1 MKRKITKRVIAGAL
15 AVLVGCSSF
24 LQGMAGVSVYAS
36 GTAMEPDGLQAET
49 AAVRTEKQLPMLEEV
64 IGQLGADEIV
74 TAEDYA
80 LTVGEAFDAAC
91 NYTGLS
97 FDDTKVKV
105 TYKGA
110 KSTDGRQ
117 YDRNTTGTYQAV
129 YYVEPVSGNPSYQ
142 ITRNIIVGVKEP
154 ETQPDGSQGGTEDES
169 SPEDGDADAE
179 PEPEIKEQLLNEP
192 EMPKNA
198 EGTVNV
204 NDEDNG
210 IFLSVVSAS
219 ATLSRAAATLVK
231 GEIIAYPTSLGNYST
246 HYFTVNGKVAYCLES
261 SKAAPPSSS
270 YVASEYES
278 NLKLQKILYYGYGG
292 PGDITDSYMP
302 GFSWQTKYVF
312 THVAAS
318 YSYVGTAGFYGCTME
333 SVQACGL
340 WDYIQYIYSLDAP
353 PTAEISLSPTGA
365 EAYESGDLQRT
376 ERFKLTGD
384 SSNYI
389 TVSLPDNVT
398 YHSGDTTKS
407 SGSVKIYGGTSF
419 YFSAPKTVT
428 GTWSSGTLNG
438 QMATQWKTMVLSTSG
453 DVQDVGY
460 GAFFDEPHSS
470 VSFKVKWMDLA
481 KVKVIKQDAESSV
494 KLSGAVFGIYSDKA
508 CTNLITKM
516 PATDSSGA
524 AEVEIPKTQDTVY
537 LKEISAPIGYKID
550 TSAYNVNLVAG
561 KSTTVTVGNHEQKGR
576 ITVRKQGE
584 ELVKIQGDKVNQEF
598 IYENTAYAEAKY
610 KVYAAE
616 TIYSQ
621 DQKTKIHES
630 GDLVAELTTGADG
643 SATTGDLY
651 LGKYRVVEEK
661 APANLVIG
669 KSEADRTHY
678 VTLSYAGQTVEIAKG
693 ETTYH
698 NERPSVEV
706 KAVKK
711 SVNDGVTLEGAVFG
725 LFAGSDIKKADGT
738 VLVSKGTQISQA
750 ISGADGIASFV
761 TDMPIGYTYYI
772 KELTAPEFYYMSN
785 EIFTFRYTYANDTTY
800 TYAFEGAFQN
810 EEVRGEVHIN
820 KIDIDAQDFISQ
832 GDASLS
838 GAKYGL
844 YAAEDIQYPNQKSG
858 LVHKKDELVA
868 QGVISKEGTLDF
880 TDLYLGNYYV
890 KEIEAGAGYLV
901 DETSYPVK
909 VNYEGQEVKIV
920 HRYVTV
926 KETVKKQ
933 AFQLIKISEDGEQ
946 TETDLV
952 EGAGFK
958 IYLISSLS
966 GIQDGT
972 HKPADG
978 KAFTAAD
985 FIGYDYSREETA
997 WYYENGKKINVP
1009 ELLTDAKGYLRS
1021 PELPY
1026 GTYVIFESTTPDNL
1040 QTVNPFIVTISND
1053 SREPQ
1058 AWRVFDDRPF
1068 QFYFKII
1075 KKDAQTQQ
1083 AVLNNS
1089 ASYKVFDVEA
1099 DAYVEMIVRYPKYEK
1114 ISVFETNEEGY
1125 LITPEQ
1131 LKAGTYRIEEVRAPV
1146 FYVQPGY
1153 EMALELDDVEIPL
1166 NQTVTGGEYHD
1177 AAKAG
1182 IVVTVDSNTAHQ
1194 VEEETGKTIILVE
1207 QYNDEAVGSLKLMK
1221 RGEKLAAV
1229 QAQEEKL
1236 TAKLK
1241 NVFAGIVNQISHFLF
1256 DKDAVSAVTGYT
1268 FDYEI
1273 GGMEGAGFNVYA
1285 KETIYTPD
1293 GQTDEAGNRIVRFEK
1308 DQLVEILVTDENGE
1322 ASLNNL
1328 PIGSYYLEETKA
1340 GANCVL
1346 DTEIK
1351 EFEITYH
1358 GQETAV
1364 DYITMDLTNERQKI
1378 EIKILKSDAETK
1390 KAIEGVQFALFNEE
1404 EITGAR
1410 GEVLLAEDTLIEF
1423 AVTDKDGKLI
1433 FKSDLPHGKYYAV
1446 EVKQKAGYLPYE
1458 ETIRFDA
1465 AYRDS
1470 SETVIRLRSE
1480 VENQPTVTEFTKVDI
1495 TDEAEIEG
1503 ATLQV
1508 IKDGKIIEEW
1518 VSGKKP
1524 HIIYALDPGDYILH
1538 EELASEGY
1546 LVASDVS
1553 FTVEETGKV
1562 RQVMMKDE
1570 RAAGRLVILKTDADT
1585 KDSLEGVEFTLTK
1598 KESGEEVGKLITDK
1612 DGRAESGLLPIGT
1625 FENGTFKEKTVYVL
1639 TETKGLEGYDKNE
1652 ETYEIIFEY
1661 QDGNTPVIEVVKEI
1675 TNQKTKSN
1683 EAKSNAPKTGDTTDI
1698 LYAVAALVVAGGTSV
1713 YVGLRMVRRRKK
1725 KSL

>member
-1 MKRKITKRVIAGAL
+1 MKKKRTKRLIAGAL

-24 LQGMAGVSVYAS
+24 LQGMAGITAYAA
-36 GTAMEPDGLQAET
+36 GTVAEAGEVRAET
-49 AAVRTEKQLPMLEEV
+49 AVGKTEELLPMLEAV
-64 IGQLGADEIV
+64 IGQLDADEIV
-74 TAEDYA
+74 TAEDYT
-80 LTVGEAFDAAC
+80 LTPGEVFDAA
-91 NYTGLS
+91 YDYIGLS
-97 FDDTKVKV
+97 FDDTRVKV
-105 TYKGA
+105 TYRGA
-110 KSTDGRQ
+110 ESADGES
-117 YDRNTTGTYQAV
+117 YDHNTAGTYQAV
-129 YYVEPVSGNPSYQ
+129 YSVEPVSGNPSYQ
-142 ITRNIIVGVKEP
+142 ITRNIIVSVKES
-154 ETQPDGSQGGTEDES
+154 ETQPDGSQGDTEDES
-169 SPEDGDADAE
+169 SPENGDAEA
-179 PEPEIKEQLLNEP
+179 EPEIKEQLLNEP
-192 EMPKNA
+192 EIPENA
-198 EGTVNV
+198 EGTVEV

-210 IFLSVVSAS
+210 IFLSVVPAA
-219 ATLSRAAATLVK
+219 ATLSRAATATLVK
-231 GEIIAYPTSLGNYST
+231 GESIAYPASLGNYST

-278 NLKLQKILYYGYGG
+278 NLNLQKILYYGYGG

-318 YSYVGTAGFYGCTME
+318 YSYVGTSAFYGCTME
-333 SVQACGL
+333 SVKACGL
-340 WDYIQYIYSLDAP
+340 WDFIQYIYSLDAP
-353 PTAEISLSPTGA
+353 PAAEIALSPASA
-365 EAYESGDLQRT
+365 EAYESGSLQRT
-376 ERFKLTGD
+376 EKFKLTGD
-384 SSNYI
+384 SGNYI
-389 TVSLPDNVT
+389 TVPLPEHVT
-398 YHSGDTTKS
+398 YHSGDTEIS
-407 SGSVKIYGGTSF
+407 SGNVKIYGGTSF

-438 QMATQWKTMVLSTSG
+438 QMGTQWKTMVLSTSG
-453 DVQDVGY
+453 DVQDIGY
-460 GAFFDEPHSS
+460 GAFFDEPNSS

-481 KVKVIKQDAESSV
+481 KVKVIKQDAESNV

-537 LKEISAPIGYKID
+537 LKEISVPAGYKID
-550 TSAYNVNLVAG
+550 TAAYNVNLVAG
-561 KSTTVTVGNHEQKGR
+561 QTTTTTVGNHEQKGR
-576 ITVRKQGE
+576 ITVHKQGE
-584 ELVKIQGDKVNQEF
+584 ELVKVQGDKVNQEF
-598 IYENTAYAEAKY
+598 IYENTAYSGAKY

-698 NERPSVEV
+698 NERPGVEV

-725 LFAGSDIKKADGT
+725 LFAGSDIKADGM
-738 VLVSKGTQISQA
+738 VLVSKDTQISQA
-750 ISGADGIASFV
+750 VSGADGIASFV

-785 EIFTFRYTYANDTTY
+785 EIFTFQYTYADDTTY
-800 TYAFEGAFQN
+800 IYAFEGVFQN
-810 EEVRGEVHIN
+810 EEVRGEVHIS

-890 KEIEAGAGYLV
+890 REIEAGTGYLV
-901 DETSYPVK
+901 DQRSYPVK

-952 EGAGFK
+952 EGAGFQ

-966 GIQDGT
+966 GVQDGT
-972 HKPADG
+972 LQPTDG

-985 FIGYDYSREETA
+985 FIGYDYSKEETA

-1009 ELLTDAKGYLRS
+1009 ELLTDATGYLLS

-1026 GTYVIFESTTPDNL
+1026 GTYVVFESTTPDNL
-1040 QTVNPFIVTISND
+1040 QTVNPFIVTISDD
-1053 SREPQ
+1053 SREAQ

-1083 AVLNNS
+1083 VVLNNS

-1114 ISVFETNEEGY
+1114 ISVFETNEDGY

-1131 LKAGTYRIEEVRAPV
+1131 LKAGTYRIEEVQAPD

-1153 EMALELDDVEIPL
+1153 EMALELEGVEIPL
-1166 NQTVTGGEYHD
+1166 NLTVTGGEYHD

-1182 IVVTVDSNTAHQ
+1182 IVVMVDSNTAHQ

-1207 QYNDEAVGSLKLMK
+1207 QYNDEAVGSLKLTK
-1221 RGEKLAAV
+1221 QGEKLVAV
-1229 QAQEEKL
+1229 HAQEEKL
-1236 TAKLK
+1236 ATKIK
-1241 NVFAGIVNQISHFLF
+1241 NAFAGIVNRISYVLF
-1256 DKDAVSAVTGYT
+1256 DEDAVSAVTGYT
-1268 FDYEI
+1268 FEYEI
-1273 GGMEGAGFNVYA
+1273 GGMEGAEFHVYA

-1293 GQTDEAGNRIVRFEK
+1293 GQTDEAGNRIVRFAK
-1308 DQLVEILVTDENGE
+1308 DQLVETLVTDENGE
-1322 ASLNNL
+1322 ASLHHL
-1328 PIGSYYLEETKA
+1328 PIGSYYLKETKA

-1351 EFEITYH
+1351 EFDITYQ

-1364 DYITMDLTNERQKI
+1364 DYVTMDLTNERQKI
-1378 EIKILKSDAETK
+1378 EIEILKSDAETK
-1390 KAIEGVQFALFNEE
+1390 KAIAGVQFALFNET
-1404 EITGAR
+1404 EITDAG
-1410 GEVLLAEDTLIEF
+1410 GETLLAADTLIEL
-1423 AVTDKDGKLI
+1423 ADTDQDGKI
-1433 FKSDLPHGKYYAV
+1433 VFKSDLPHGNYYAV
-1446 EVKQKAGYLPYE
+1446 EVKQQAGYLPYE

-1465 AYRDS
+1465 AYRDFS
-1470 SETVIRLRSE
+1470 KTVIRLSSE
-1480 VENQPTVTEFTKVDI
+1480 VENQPTVTEFTKLDI

-1503 ATLQV
+1503 AALQV

-1518 VSGKKP
+1518 VSGKEP
-1524 HIIYALDPGDYILH
+1524 HVIYALEPGDYILH
-1538 EELASEGY
+1538 EELAAEGY

-1562 RQVMMKDE
+1562 QQVMMKDE

-1585 KDSLEGVEFTLTK
+1585 KESLEGVEFTLTK

-1612 DGRAESGLLPIGT
+1612 EGRAESGLLPIGT

-1661 QDGNTPVIEVVKEI
+1661 QDGNTPVIEVLKEI
-1675 TNQKTKSN
+1675 TNQKTKSS
-1683 EAKSNAPKTGDTTDI
+1683 ETKSNAPKTGDTTDI
-1698 LYAVAALVVAGGTSV
+1698 LYAVAALAVAGGTSV
-1713 YVGLRMVRRRKK
+1713 YLGLRMAKRRKR
-1725 KSL
+1725 KSI

>member
-1 MKRKITKRVIAGAL
+1 MKKKIAKRMIAGAL

-24 LQGMAGVSVYAS
+24 LQGMAGITAYAAE
-36 GTAMEPDGLQAET
+36 TIVETDGLQAEK
-49 AAVRTEKQLPMLEEV
+49 TEEQLPELEEV
-64 IGQLGADEIV
+64 IGQLAADEIV
-74 TAEDYA
+74 TAEDY
-80 LTVGEAFDAAC
+80 TFTPGEMFDAESD
-91 NYTGLS
+91 YTGLS
-97 FDDTKVKV
+97 FDDTQVKV

-110 KSTDGRQ
+110 KSTDDRQ
-117 YDRNTTGTYQAV
+117 YGCNTAGTYQAV
-129 YYVEPVSGNPSYQ
+129 YYVEPLSGNPSYQ
-142 ITRNIIVGVKEP
+142 VTRNIIVSVKEP
-154 ETQPDGSQGGTEDES
+154 ETQPESSQGGTEEES
-169 SPEDGDADAE
+169 SSEDGDAE
-179 PEPEIKEQLLNEP
+179 PEPEIKEQLLDEP
-192 EMPKNA
+192 EMPENA
-198 EGTVNV
+198 EGTVVV
-204 NDEDNG
+204 NNEENG
-210 IFLSVVSAS
+210 VFLSVVPAS
-219 ATLSRAAATLVK
+219 AALSRSVSAALVK
-231 GEIIAYPTSLGNYST
+231 GESIAYPASLGNYST

-278 NLKLQKILYYGYGG
+278 NLNLQKVLYYGYGG
-292 PGDITDSYMP
+292 PGDITNSYMP
-302 GFSWQTKYVF
+302 GFSWHTKYVF

-318 YSYVGTAGFYGCTME
+318 YSYVGTAGLYGCTME
-333 SVQACGL
+333 SVKACGL
-340 WDYIQYIYSLDAP
+340 WDFIQYIYSLDAP
-353 PTAEISLSPTGA
+353 PTAEISLSPTST
-365 EAYESGDLQRT
+365 EAYENGNLQRT
-376 ERFKLTGD
+376 EKFKLTGD

-389 TVSLPDNVT
+389 TVSLPNNIT
-398 YHSGDTTKS
+398 YHSGDTEKS
-407 SGSVKIYGGTSF
+407 SGNVKIYGGTSF

-438 QMATQWKTMVLSTSG
+438 QMGTQWKTMVLSTSG
-453 DVQDVGY
+453 DVQDIGY
-460 GAFFDEPHSS
+460 GAFFDEPNSS

-481 KVKVIKQDAESSV
+481 KVKVIKQDAKSSV

-508 CTNLITKM
+508 CTNLIKKM
-516 PATDSSGA
+516 PATDGNGA
-524 AEVEIPKTQDTVY
+524 SEVEIPKTQDTVY
-537 LKEISAPIGYKID
+537 LKEISVPKGYKID

-561 KSTTVTVGNHEQKGR
+561 QTTTTTVGNHEQKGR
-576 ITVRKQGE
+576 ITIHKQGE
-584 ELVKIQGDKVNQEF
+584 ELVKVQGDKVNQEF
-598 IYENTAYAEAKY
+598 IYENTAYAGAMY

-630 GDLVAELTTGADG
+630 GDLVAELTTRSDG

-651 LGKYRVVEEK
+651 LGKYRVVEVK
-661 APANLVIG
+661 APTNLVIG
-669 KSEADRTHY
+669 KSEADRTHN
-678 VTLSYAGQTVEIAKG
+678 VTLSYAGQTVEIAKS
-693 ETTYH
+693 ETTYC
-698 NERPSVEV
+698 NDRPSVEV

-750 ISGADGIASFV
+750 ISGVDGIASFK

-785 EIFTFRYTYANDTTY
+785 EIFTFQYTYANDTTY
-800 TYAFEGAFQN
+800 TYTFEGAFQN
-810 EEVRGEVHIN
+810 EEVRGEIHIN
-820 KIDIDAQDFISQ
+820 KIDIDAQDFISE

-868 QGVISKEGTLDF
+868 QGVIGEEGTLDF

-890 KEIEAGAGYLV
+890 KEIEAGTGYLV

-946 TETDLV
+946 TEADLV
-952 EGAGFK
+952 AGAGFK

-966 GIQDGT
+966 GVQNGT
-972 HKPADG
+972 LWPADG

-985 FIGYDYSREETA
+985 FIGYDYSKEETA

-1009 ELLTDAKGYLRS
+1009 ELLTDTKGYLLS

-1026 GTYVIFESTTPDNL
+1026 GIYVVFESTTPDNL
-1040 QTVNPFIVTISND
+1040 QTVNPFIITISDDN
-1053 SREPQ
+1053 REPQ
-1058 AWRVFDDRPF
+1058 VWRVFDDRPF

-1075 KKDAQTQQ
+1075 KKDTQTQQ

-1089 ASYKVFDVEA
+1089 ASYKIFDVEA

-1131 LKAGTYRIEEVRAPV
+1131 LKAGTYRIEEVQAPD

-1153 EMALELDDVEIPL
+1153 EMTLDLKGVEIPL
-1166 NQTVTGGEYHD
+1166 NQVATGGEYQD

-1182 IVVTVDSNTAHQ
+1182 IMVAVDSNTVHQ

-1207 QYNDEAVGSLKLMK
+1207 QYNDEAVGSLKLTK
-1221 RGEKLAAV
+1221 QGEKLAAV

-1236 TAKLK
+1236 TTKIK

-1256 DKDAVSAVTGYT
+1256 NKDAVSAVTGYT

-1273 GGMEGAGFNVYA
+1273 GGMEGAEFNVYA
-1285 KETIYTPD
+1285 KEIIFTPD
-1293 GQTDEAGNRIVRFEK
+1293 GQTDETGNRIVRFEK
-1308 DQLVEILVTDENGE
+1308 DQLIETLVTDENGE

-1328 PIGSYYLEETKA
+1328 PVGSYYLKEIKA

-1378 EIKILKSDAETK
+1378 EIEILKSDAETK

-1404 EITGAR
+1404 EITDAR
-1410 GEVLLAEDTLIEF
+1410 GEVLLAEDTLIEL
-1423 AVTDKDGKLI
+1423 AVTDEDGKLV

-1446 EVKQKAGYLPYE
+1446 EVEAQAGYLPYDE
-1458 ETIRFDA
+1458 IIYFDA
-1465 AYRDS
+1465 AYLDS
-1470 SETVIRLRSE
+1470 SKKVIRLSSE

-1518 VSGKKP
+1518 VSGKEP
-1524 HIIYALDPGDYILH
+1524 HIIYALEPGDYILH
-1538 EELASEGY
+1538 EELASKGY

-1562 RQVMMKDE
+1562 QQVVMKDE
-1570 RAAGRLVILKTDADT
+1570 RAAGQLVILKTDADT
-1585 KDSLEGVEFTLTK
+1585 KEALEGVEFTLTK

-1612 DGRAESGLLPIGT
+1612 DGRAKSGLLPIGT

-1652 ETYEIIFEY
+1652 ETYEITFEY
-1661 QDGNTPVIEVVKEI
+1661 KDGNTPVIEVVQEI
-1675 TNQKTKSN
+1675 TNQKTKAN
-1683 EAKSNAPKTGDTTDI
+1683 KMKSDAPKTGDTSDI
-1698 LYAVAALVVAGGTSV
+1698 LSAVAALVIAGGTSV
-1713 YVGLRMVRRRKK
+1713 YLGLRMAKRRKK
-1725 KSL
+1725 KSI